1 MNKLAPYIFPAVV
14 VLIVAFLVFRWYAD
28 RSRVTPDV
36 GEGIAIENLSEEELK
51 NAISGVGDYKTVQLD
66 ELEPAD
72 APAETLSGVVRYEIE
87 NDKVKLSVIAEAGDP
102 STDYYVW
109 LQPSGSATPKRAFM
123 LLANKGGLVGSG
135 ALSVDQL
142 PLNVLITRGDSLEDD
157 MKNVVLKGRV
167 EADTAK

>member
-28 RSRVTPDV
+28 RSRVIPDV

-51 NAISGVGDYKTVQLD
+51 NAISGVGDYKTIQLD
-66 ELEPAD
+66 EVEPSD

-102 STDYYVW
+102 SGVYYVW
-109 LQPSGSATPKRAFM
+109 LQPNGSTTPKRAFM
-123 LLANKGGLVGSG
+123 LVANKGGLVGSG

-142 PLNVLITRGDSLEDD
+142 PLNVLVTRGDTLEED